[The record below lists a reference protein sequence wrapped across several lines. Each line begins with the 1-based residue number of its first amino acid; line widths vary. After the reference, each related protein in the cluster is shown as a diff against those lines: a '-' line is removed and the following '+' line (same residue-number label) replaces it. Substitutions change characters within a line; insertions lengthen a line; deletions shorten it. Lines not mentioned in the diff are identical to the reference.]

1 MKLRDIHPNIKLR
14 LAMQFLGSLIS
25 MAVIPFLAIYFS
37 QKIGATDMGGLLLIL
52 GLTGT
57 SLYYII
63 TKTLDSKVSEN
74 NEGKVPVS
82 Y

>member
-37 QKIGATDMGGLLLIL
+37 QKIGATETGIILIIIVISGVIGGFI
-52 GLTGT
+52 GGMFQ
-57 SLYYII
+57 
-63 TKTLDSKVSEN
+63 TK
-74 NEGKVPVS
+74 
-82 Y
+82 